1 MMMPSDTGF
10 QIGWKQNQAKYG
22 GVIINQ
28 RNLTTKYVEF
38 SSRNRNLPMT
48 CLSVEHGFMDLFFIS
63 RGGLSYDHRLVLEGW
78 VHHLALVFRLKT
90 SLLGSNDLLVDFLCL
105 PSGEHTKSY

>member
-1 MMMPSDTGF
+1 MFIRGTWF
-10 QIGWKQNQAKYG
+10 YG
-22 GVIINQ
+22 PVFYF
-28 RNLTTKYVEF
+28 T
-38 SSRNRNLPMT
+38 
-48 CLSVEHGFMDLFFIS
+48 
-63 RGGLSYDHRLVLEGW
+63 GGLSYDHRLVLEGW